1 MLAVA
6 FVIAA
11 AIVESGLG
19 LYSFTICRTAVLI
32 CLVFYV
38 NSKVYILSRRAHAL
52 RAPYLRRA
60 HDWIRLVRMIVVAS
74 GFGTITVFA
83 FIYPLTDLSTTDGK
97 CRIGF
102 PLKVKIPLL

>member
-1 MLAVA
+1 MDFIRLIVVALYMLAVA

-38 NSKVYILSRRAHAL
+38 SSKVT
-52 RAPYLRRA
+52 
-60 HDWIRLVRMIVVAS
+60 M
-74 GFGTITVFA
+74 
-83 FIYPLTDLSTTDGK
+83 
-97 CRIGF
+97 
-102 PLKVKIPLL
+102 